1 MAVPRYT
8 CPPCTAMP
16 VRVRV
21 LVHRRCHLARS
32 VRRDLTGAL
41 EEVPTEV
48 QPRLTRAHHVDLFG
62 RALADVTDPH
72 VTGRCVDREPPRVP
86 QTFRPELRSHVGLAD
101 ERVVGGDVVA
111 GLGQLRLDAQDRAE
125 QLRHVLGV
133 AAPAPAAVAQR
144 DEQGARRVEEQLP
157 ALVPETGL
165 LLGEDFAPRRRVD
178 DTVRVRVRD
187 DVRRAVPVVEVQ
199 EHAAVARVERD
210 AEQALLRAVL
220 VLADLSAQIEDLGRH
235 AVHDPVD
242 ASGLGGDV
250 SGRVAWFPCHRGRL
264 ADVAVHRRQP
274 DRDRFERRDGRRRRQ
289 RGGRCRRRGRRGR
302 RRRRRR
308 VGRRGR
314 RGSRRV
320 VVSSARAGG
329 EDQRDARCRDPVP
342 MCVHAAFMRS
352 APRSCCRCR
361 ADLARTIPGA
371 ALQSDVPNWGIRR
384 CGRSENL
391 HGRDVRGYGSRIRDD
406 GGRPR
411 RRPADS
417 PTHATSRSGP
427 GGRPPTCAPALHP
440 RHRRPPRGLGARGA
454 RVPPLRRR
462 RVEPGLA
469 AGWVLRRRGVLR
481 RQRLPDHVAAARR
494 AHPDRLAS
502 P

>member
-1 MAVPRYT
+1 
-8 CPPCTAMP
+8 MP

-86 QTFRPELRSHVGLAD
+86 QTFRPELRSHVGLPD

-133 AAPAPAAVAQR
+133 SGPCSRPR
-144 DEQGARRVEEQLP
+144 RPARR
-157 ALVPETGL
+157 TGCPTASKSSCPPL
-165 LLGEDFAPRRRVD
+165 CPRPGCSWVRTSRRD
-178 DTVRVRVRD
+178 AASTTPFCVRVRD

-210 AEQALLRAVL
+210 AEQALFRAVL
-220 VLADLSAQIEDLGRH
+220 ELGDLSAQIEDLGRH

-242 ASGLGGDV
+242 ASGLGGHV
-250 SGRVAWFPCHRGRL
+250 SGRVACLPCHRGRL

-274 DRDRFERRDGRRRRQ
+274 DRDRFERRDGGRRRQ

-308 VGRRGR
+308 GRRGR

-342 MCVHAAFMRS
+342 MCVHAALMRS

-384 CGRSENL
+384 CRRSENL
-391 HGRDVRGYGSRIRDD
+391 RGRMSVDTGANSR
-406 GGRPR
+406 
-411 RRPADS
+411 
-417 PTHATSRSGP
+417 
-427 GGRPPTCAPALHP
+427 
-440 RHRRPPRGLGARGA
+440 
-454 RVPPLRRR
+454 
-462 RVEPGLA
+462 
-469 AGWVLRRRGVLR
+469 
-481 RQRLPDHVAAARR
+481 
-494 AHPDRLAS
+494 
-502 P
+502 